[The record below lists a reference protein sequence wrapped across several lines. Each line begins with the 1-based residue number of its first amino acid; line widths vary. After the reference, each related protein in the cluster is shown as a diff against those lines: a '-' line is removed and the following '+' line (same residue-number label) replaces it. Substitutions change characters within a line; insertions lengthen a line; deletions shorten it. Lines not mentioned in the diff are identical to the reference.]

1 LTKAQLLVLVTKV
14 ACKATN
20 TVTKNSL
27 KTLYLPNH
35 GMNFEGVEELGIQKD
50 FRFVLFVFLGVFFKT
65 LMRCALYGSHEILK
79 VTFHI
84 GLAIIS

>member
-1 LTKAQLLVLVTKV
+1 
-14 ACKATN
+14 
-20 TVTKNSL
+20 
-27 KTLYLPNH
+27 
-35 GMNFEGVEELGIQKD
+35 MNFEGVEELGIQKD